1 MGLALSTVEY
11 FTALLRLSTEVNLLL
26 TEDSAVL
33 KINKVMRSLKR
44 QRYNNS
50 VRHLLSSWVA
60 TVYALHKTD
69 DALLRY
75 VIYTYLLY
83 GFP

>member
-1 MGLALSTVEY
+1 
-11 FTALLRLSTEVNLLL
+11 
-26 TEDSAVL
+26 
-33 KINKVMRSLKR
+33 MRTLKR
-44 QRYNNS
+44 QRYNKL
-50 VRHLLSSWVA
+50 VRHLLNSWVA

-75 VIYTYLLY
+75 VIYPYLLY